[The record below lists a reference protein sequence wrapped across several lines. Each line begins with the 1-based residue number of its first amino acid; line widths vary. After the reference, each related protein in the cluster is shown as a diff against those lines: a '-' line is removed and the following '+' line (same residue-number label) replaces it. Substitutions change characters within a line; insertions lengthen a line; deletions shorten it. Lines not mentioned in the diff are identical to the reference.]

1 VTTSTIKMLQDHY
14 PERMGKAY
22 IINAPTIFE
31 MFWAVV
37 YPVLDP
43 VTRSKVEFVRT
54 KDPAA
59 AADKSASSFS
69 LSSWASS
76 FSSSRSAASSS
87 SKKEGD
93 STDATAVISEVPVGG
108 DKAARLTCNST
119 SFTPLLPAYANP
131 YQQSSFMDT
140 LRTLGW

>member
-1 VTTSTIKMLQDHY
+1 MQ
-14 PERMGKAY
+14 
-22 IINAPTIFE
+22 
-31 MFWAVV
+31 VV

-54 KDPAA
+54 KDPA
-59 AADKSASSFS
+59 DKPAPSSFS

-87 SKKEGD
+87 SKKEPAD
-93 STDATAVISEVPVGG
+93 SSDATAVISELPAVGEVSS
-108 DKAARLTCNST
+108 KAARLTCNST

-131 YQQSSFMDT
+131 YQHSTFVT
-140 LRTLGW
+140 ALRTLGW